1 VPKGLKIYNEIS
13 TTMALF
19 SFSEL
24 LDMAIMTAAVGFIF
38 SDMFQRYSK
47 HDYEPLVH
55 YDKGFDW
62 EAFRFAAYVTAPA
75 IILHEFGH
83 KFIGLAVGLQAEFH
97 AAYMWLA
104 FGVMLKLFGSPFL
117 FFVPA
122 YVSLYGNASPLMYPL
137 TAFAGP
143 AVNGLLWGGA
153 VLCHKQKWL
162 HKKYDAGLLLTAKIN
177 MFLFIFNMLPIPGF
191 DGNKVFFGLWQAFF

>member
-1 VPKGLKIYNEIS
+1 
-13 TTMALF
+13 
-19 SFSEL
+19 
-24 LDMAIMTAAVGFIF
+24 MAIMTAAVGFIF
-38 SDMFQRYSK
+38 SDVFQRYSRK

-97 AAYMWLA
+97 AAYMWLVV
-104 FGVMLKLFGSPFL
+104 GVLLKVFGSPFL

-122 YVSLYGNASPLMYPL
+122 YVSLYGNASPLMHAI

-153 VLCHKQKWL
+153 LLCHKQKWL

-191 DGNKVFFGLWQAFF
+191 DGNKVFMGLWQMFF

>member
-1 VPKGLKIYNEIS
+1 
-13 TTMALF
+13 MALF

-24 LDMAIMTAAVGFIF
+24 IDMVIMTAAVGFIF
-38 SDMFQRYSK
+38 SDMFQKYSRK
-47 HDYEPLVH
+47 SDYEPLDH
-55 YDKGFDW
+55 YQRGFDW

-83 KFIGLAVGLQAEFH
+83 KFVGLAVGLSATFH
-97 AAYMWLA
+97 AAYKWLL
-104 FGVMLKLFGSPFL
+104 FGVVLKLFNSPFL

-122 YVSLYGNASPLMYPL
+122 YVSLSGNATPLMYAL

-143 AVNGLLWGGA
+143 AINGLLWGGA
-153 VLCHKQKWL
+153 LLCHKQKWL
-162 HKKYDAGLLLTAKIN
+162 HKKYNTGLLLTAKIN

-191 DGNKVFFGLWQAFF
+191 DGSKVYMGLWQVFF